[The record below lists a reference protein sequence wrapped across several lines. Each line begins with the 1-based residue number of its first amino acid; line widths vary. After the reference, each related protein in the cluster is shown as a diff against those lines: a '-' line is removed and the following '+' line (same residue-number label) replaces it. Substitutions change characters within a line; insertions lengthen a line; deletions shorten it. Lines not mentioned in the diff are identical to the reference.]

1 MQKQISTQ
9 KQAAHKRQFKAQY
22 KPQYKTWVQFASTIF
37 SVSALMLATPAYA
50 GLTAGTNMLNQV
62 VAWLGG
68 LALGVTTIVIMW
80 NGYKVMTKQAQFT
93 DLASVFIGAVVIGA
107 AGAIALIAVTP

>member
-1 MQKQISTQ
+1 MQRLVSTQ
-9 KQAAHKRQFKAQY
+9 KQATRTKQCETGIQL
-22 KPQYKTWVQFASTIF
+22 VSTIL
-37 SVSALMLATPAYA
+37 SISALAVATPAYA
-50 GLTAGTNMLNQV
+50 GLTAGNNMLNQV

-80 NGYKVMTKQAQFT
+80 NGYKVMTKQAQFA

>member
-1 MQKQISTQ
+1 M
-9 KQAAHKRQFKAQY
+9 
-22 KPQYKTWVQFASTIF
+22 
-37 SVSALMLATPAYA
+37 PAYA
-50 GLTAGTNMLNQV
+50 GLTAGNNMLNQV

-80 NGYKVMTKQAQFT
+80 NGYKVMTKQAQFA